1 MISGFKEKS
10 ITFGVG
16 LIVLGMTIKFGAT
29 VTESAFWTALA
40 TGLFW
45 GLWTISDWI
54 KESERF
60 ETNTNNRLD
69 ELKSSI
75 DDLNKTIRDVTV
87 QVKVQEKNYDNMTQL
102 TLGGNY
108 NPVLEKVAKKNHTS
122 ITIKDTNLDHG
133 E

>member
-10 ITFGVG
+10 ISFGVG

>member
-60 ETNTNNRLD
+60 ETDTNNSLG

-75 DDLNKTIRDVTV
+75 KDLNKKINDVTV
-87 QVKVQEKNYDNMTQL
+87 QVQVQEKNYDNMTQL
-102 TLGGNY
+102 ALGGND
-108 NPVLEKVAKKNHTS
+108 NPVLAKVAKKNHAS
-122 ITIKDTNLDHG
+122 ITVKDTNLDHG

>member
-1 MISGFKEKS
+1 MSSGFKEKS

-45 GLWTISDWI
+45 GLWTISDWL

-60 ETNTNNRLD
+60 ETDTNNRLN

-75 DDLNKTIRDVTV
+75 DDFNKKINDVTV
-87 QVKVQEKNYDNMTQL
+87 QVQVQEKSYNNMTQL
-102 TLGGNY
+102 ALGGND
-108 NPVLEKVAKKNHTS
+108 NPVLATVAKKNHVS
-122 ITIKDTNLDHG
+122 ITVKDTNLDHG

>member
-1 MISGFKEKS
+1 MISDFKGKS

>member
-1 MISGFKEKS
+1 
-10 ITFGVG
+10 
-16 LIVLGMTIKFGAT
+16 MTIKFGAT